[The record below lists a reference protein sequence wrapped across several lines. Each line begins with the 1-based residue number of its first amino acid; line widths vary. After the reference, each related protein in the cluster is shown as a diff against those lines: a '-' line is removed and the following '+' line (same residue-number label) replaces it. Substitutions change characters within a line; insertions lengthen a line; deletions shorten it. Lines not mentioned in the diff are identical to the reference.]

1 MYNVPGTSIRVHN
14 VTTCTL
20 YNVFLSTTLYKVM
33 YMYT

>member
-14 VTTCTL
+14 VTTL